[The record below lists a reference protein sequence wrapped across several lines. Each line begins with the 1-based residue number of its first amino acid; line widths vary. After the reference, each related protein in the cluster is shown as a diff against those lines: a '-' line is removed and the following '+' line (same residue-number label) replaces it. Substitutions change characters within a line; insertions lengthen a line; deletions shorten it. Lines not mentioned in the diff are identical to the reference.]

1 MMTFLKQHKWWFI
14 GGGVFALVLLL
25 LGLWDAL
32 LTLLGVGVGA
42 GVLRKQLTQA
52 EKEVTRE
59 EKAQTYTDQA
69 IKEVYADV
77 MKEDKKDED
86 LDKRKRDLLD
96 GL

>member
-1 MMTFLKQHKWWFI
+1 MMKQYKWWFI
-14 GGGVFALVLLL
+14 GGGVFAVVLLL

-52 EKEVTRE
+52 EKEITRE
-59 EKAQTYTDQA
+59 EKVHTYTDQA

>member
-1 MMTFLKQHKWWFI
+1 MMTQYKWWFI
-14 GGGVFALVLLL
+14 GGGVLALVLLL

-59 EKAQTYTDQA
+59 EKVQTYTDQA